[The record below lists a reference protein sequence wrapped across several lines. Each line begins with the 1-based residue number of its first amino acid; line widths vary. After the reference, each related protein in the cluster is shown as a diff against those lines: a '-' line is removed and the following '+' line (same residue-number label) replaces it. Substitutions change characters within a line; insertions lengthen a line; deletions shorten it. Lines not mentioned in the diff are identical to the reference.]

1 MGDSR
6 PTRLDGGMVSQ
17 SVYSGVEIAEANS
30 VMVQLMRLSRGWPMK
45 RLAELA
51 GVHPS
56 HVTRVEANYL
66 PLAGK
71 PLRDYARALD
81 CRPELLC
88 VPYRRSPAE
97 GTHFRANASAAEWKR
112 DRVLAD
118 ANIAAMRVG
127 RIAENID
134 LDPALSLPTLDPD
147 DYAAEFGEITVA
159 QVLRRYWRLSGPITD
174 LTGLLESA
182 GVFVVAE
189 PFTGNDVDAVSL
201 RANEFHPH
209 VIYINR
215 MLPADRFRLT
225 LAHELGHLVMD
236 AMTLA
241 HPKEVERRA
250 TSFAAEF
257 LAPYPDIEHD
267 LARVSPR
274 TTHELDELRMRWG
287 ISVPSLVVRAHDR
300 GHLSDYH
307 YRTMF
312 RILNETGRVYGDR
325 PGVAVEKPRLVAHVL
340 DQLSEAGFNDSDLE
354 AITLLTK
361 EERWELFGSGQQQS
375 NTSMPRKLTLV

>member
-1 MGDSR
+1 
-6 PTRLDGGMVSQ
+6 MVSQ
-17 SVYSGVEIAEANS
+17 SVSRGVEIAEANS

-51 GVHPS
+51 GVSPS
-56 HVTRVEANYL
+56 HVTRVEAGLL

-71 PLRDYARALD
+71 PLRDYAQALD

-88 VPYRRSPAE
+88 VRYRRSPAE
-97 GTHFRANASAAEWKR
+97 GTHFRAKASAAEWKR

-127 RIAENID
+127 RIVQNID
-134 LDPALSLPTLDPD
+134 LDPAISLPTLDPD

-159 QVLRRYWRLSGPITD
+159 QVLRRYWRLSGPITN

-182 GVFVVAE
+182 GVFVVSA
-189 PFTGNDVDAVSL
+189 PFAGNDVDAVSL

-209 VIYINR
+209 VIYVNR
-215 MLPADRFRLT
+215 ALPADRLRLT

-241 HPKEVERRA
+241 HPAEVERRA

-274 TTHELDELRMRWG
+274 TAHELDELRMRWG

-300 GHLSDYH
+300 GLLSDYH

-325 PGVAVEKPRLVAHVL
+325 PGVAHEEPKLVTHIL
-340 DQLSEAGFNDSDLE
+340 DQLTEAGFNDSDLDTV
-354 AITLLTK
+354 TLLTD
-361 EERWELFGSGQQQS
+361 EERIELFGAGQQQTRAS
-375 NTSMPRKLTLV
+375 APRRLTLV

>member
-1 MGDSR
+1 
-6 PTRLDGGMVSQ
+6 MVSQ
-17 SVYSGVEIAEANS
+17 SVSSGIEIAEANS
-30 VMVQLMRLSRGWPMK
+30 VVVQLMRLSRGWPMK

-56 HVTRVEANYL
+56 HVTRVEAGRL

-71 PLRDYARALD
+71 PLRDYAQALD

-88 VPYRRSPAE
+88 VPYRRSPSQ
-97 GTHFRANASAAEWKR
+97 GPHFRANASTAEWKR
-112 DRVLAD
+112 DRVLAN
-118 ANIAAMRVG
+118 ANIAAMRIG
-127 RIAENID
+127 RIVENVD
-134 LDPALSLPTLDPD
+134 LDPAISLPTLDPD
-147 DYAAEFGEITVA
+147 DYATEFGEITVA

-182 GVFVVAE
+182 GVFVVAD
-189 PFTGNDVDAVSL
+189 PFSDNDVDAVSL

-215 MLPADRFRLT
+215 ALPADRFRLT

-257 LAPYPDIEHD
+257 LAPYADIEYD
-267 LARVSPR
+267 LARVTPR
-274 TTHELDELRMRWG
+274 TVHELDELRMRWG
-287 ISVPSLVVRAHDR
+287 VSVPSLVVRAHDR

-312 RILNETGRVYGDR
+312 RILNETGRAYGDR
-325 PGVAVEKPRLVAHVL
+325 PGVDREEPRLVGHVL
-340 DQLSEAGFNDSDLE
+340 DQLTEAGFNERDLDT
-354 AITLLTK
+354 ITLLTN
-361 EERWELFGSGQQQS
+361 EERIATFGAAQQQ
-375 NTSMPRKLTLV
+375 TSEPAPRRLTLV

>member
-1 MGDSR
+1 
-6 PTRLDGGMVSQ
+6 MVSQ
-17 SVYSGVEIAEANS
+17 SSGIDIAEANS

-51 GVHPS
+51 GVHAS
-56 HVTRVEANYL
+56 HVTRVEAGRL
-66 PLAGK
+66 SLAGK
-71 PLRDYARALD
+71 PLRDYAQALS

-88 VPYRRSPAE
+88 VPYRRTPAE
-97 GTHFRANASAAEWKR
+97 GNNFRANASAAEWKR
-112 DRVLAD
+112 DRVLAN
-118 ANIAAMRVG
+118 ANIAAMRIG
-127 RIAENID
+127 RIVENID
-134 LDPALSLPTLDPD
+134 LDPAISLPTLEPD

-189 PFTGNDVDAVSL
+189 LFTDKDVDAVSL
-201 RANEFHPH
+201 RSNEFHPH

-215 MLPADRFRLT
+215 ALPADRFRLT

-274 TTHELDELRMRWG
+274 TAHELDELRMRWG
-287 ISVPSLVVRAHDR
+287 VSAPSFIVRAHDR

-325 PGVAVEKPRLVAHVL
+325 PGVDREEPRLVGHIL
-340 DQLSEAGFNDSDLE
+340 DELTEAGFKESDLD
-354 AITLLTK
+354 AITLLTND
-361 EERWELFGSGQQQS
+361 ERTEMFG
-375 NTSMPRKLTLV
+375 TARRPTREPTPRKLSLV